1 MHMFATM
8 SPLIDNRVE
17 DLVNICTMFQVEANN
32 APDRQEPAAGNSP
45 DLSDILPSLEGLRKE
60 CIYLCHDGEAPN
72 EDWRKTLEGQ
82 SK

>member
-1 MHMFATM
+1 MQMFATM

-32 APDRQEPAAGNSP
+32 APDRQERAAGNNP
-45 DLSDILPSLEGLRKE
+45 DLSDILRSLEGLRKE

-72 EDWRKTLEGQ
+72 EEEKDT
-82 SK
+82 